1 MEYPHDYEFMF
12 TQYSSMT
19 SDYRASFHR
28 LEEVM
33 KDPHQPYPD
42 VYLSEEALNVEDV
55 ERMEG
60 EGHPISF
67 EGDLGPVTP
76 KAHEEIGRI
85 ATPRTQPPEEG
96 YQDET
101 VEGGGEERGESLEST
116 VRGCNCSCPRC
127 PEECPPTCSC
137 AGHTRHKPDLSLS
150 GDEP

>member
-1 MEYPHDYEFMF
+1 
-12 TQYSSMT
+12 MT
-19 SDYRASFHR
+19 SDSRAGFER
-28 LEEVM
+28 LERAI

-42 VYLSEEALNVEDV
+42 VYLSEEAINVEDV

-76 KAHEEIGRI
+76 KAHERYENIS
-85 ATPRTQPPEEG
+85 TPRTQPPEEG

-101 VEGGGEERGESLEST
+101 VERVLMESS

-127 PEECPPTCSC
+127 PEECPPSCAC
-137 AGHTRHKPDLSLS
+137 AGHSRHRPELSLS